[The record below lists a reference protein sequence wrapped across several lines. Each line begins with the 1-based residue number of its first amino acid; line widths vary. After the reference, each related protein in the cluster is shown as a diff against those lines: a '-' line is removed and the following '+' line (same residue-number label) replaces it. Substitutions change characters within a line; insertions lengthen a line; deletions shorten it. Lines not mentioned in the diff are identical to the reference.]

1 MPLTPSKSQQLTL
14 DIGLRDGLRFESFYT
29 DIGSK
34 NNETILILESFLASA
49 EQQQNYLW
57 GQEKSGKTHLLQA
70 CCAKAAENLQPI
82 TYIPLKVFVDV
93 GPTIIDGLTHSQF
106 IAIDDIDVI
115 IGDRNWEVALFNLI
129 NLTRENGQN
138 LLLSSTQNPRRL
150 DCTLPDLA
158 SRLIWGGSY
167 QLHTLNDEQKH
178 KALQARARQRGF
190 ELTDRV
196 IEYLFKRYPRDI
208 ESLTQILNKLD
219 KESLRQKTLITIPF
233 VKQVLTDS

>member
-1 MPLTPSKSQQLTL
+1 MPFTPSKSQQLTL
-14 DIGLRDGLRFESFYT
+14 DIGLRDGFRFESFYT
-29 DIGSK
+29 DSNSE
-34 NNETILILESFLASA
+34 NNETIRILESFLSSTV
-49 EQQQNYLW
+49 QQQNYLW
-57 GQEKSGKTHLLQA
+57 GQKNSGKTHLLQA
-70 CCAKAAENLQPI
+70 CCAKVAESLQPI
-82 TYIPLKVFVDV
+82 TYIPLKFFVRV
-93 GPTIIDGLTHSQF
+93 GPDIMNGLTHSQF

-115 IGDRNWEVALFNLI
+115 IGNRNWEVALFNLI
-129 NLTRENGQN
+129 NLTKENEQN

-167 QLHTLNDEQKH
+167 QLHVLNDDEKH
-178 KALQARARQRGF
+178 KALQARALQRGF

-219 KESLRQKTLITIPF
+219 EESLRQKTLITIPF

>member
-1 MPLTPSKSQQLTL
+1 MPLTPSKSQQLAL
-14 DIGLRDGLRFESFYT
+14 DIGLRDGFRFESFYT
-29 DIGSK
+29 DTNSE
-34 NNETILILESFLASA
+34 NNETVRILESFLAST

-57 GQEKSGKTHLLQA
+57 GQTKSGKTHLLQA
-70 CCAKAAENLQPI
+70 CCAKVAKNLQPI
-82 TYIPLKVFVDV
+82 TYIPLKAFENI
-93 GPTIIDGLTHSQF
+93 GPAIIDGLAHSQF
-106 IAIDDIDVI
+106 IAIDDIDI
-115 IGDRNWEVALFNLI
+115 ILGNRNWEVALFNLI

-138 LLLSSTQNPRRL
+138 LLLSSTQNPRLL

-167 QLHTLNDEQKH
+167 QLHTLNDEEKH

-196 IEYLFKRYPRDI
+196 VEYLFRRYPRDI

-219 KESLRQKTLITIPF
+219 EESLRQKTLITIPF
-233 VKQVLTDS
+233 VKQVLANS